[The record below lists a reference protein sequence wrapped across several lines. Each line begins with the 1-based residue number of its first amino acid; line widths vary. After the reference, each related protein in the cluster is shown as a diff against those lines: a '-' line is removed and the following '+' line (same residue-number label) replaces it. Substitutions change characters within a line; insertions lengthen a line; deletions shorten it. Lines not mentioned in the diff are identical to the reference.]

1 MADGYVHPV
10 LQGGRN
16 LGARNQFLGLL
27 NAAVQFAGSS
37 ERGTLLIRTPRQAGA
52 SNASGR
58 GQFDRGVASNSFAC
72 LHGLTEDV
80 RKRGLLGEVEV
91 RTHAIDESVR
101 RIPLDEIARRNR
113 AAGCRALACLVGV
126 QTKRARTAAV
136 RHCRLGVGSAYG
148 AAESHDW
155 PLICARGG

>member
-1 MADGYVHPV
+1 MRQCSSP
-10 LQGGRN
+10 
-16 LGARNQFLGLL
+16 GAQNVEHCL
-27 NAAVQFAGSS
+27 
-37 ERGTLLIRTPRQAGA
+37 
-52 SNASGR
+52 SGR
-58 GQFDRGVASNSFAC
+58 RGRRARATLPGVDNSTGGVASNSFAC

-113 AAGCRALACLVGV
+113 APGCRALACLVGV